1 VLTKE
6 TADEVTVTEFEPI
19 YQEQVID
26 LILHV
31 QNVENGVNI
40 SLEEQPD
47 LLDIDGCYSASGGRF
62 WVALNR
68 AGTVVGTIGLQKK
81 TGSVGVLKKFFVYA
95 AYRGRETNSGSKL
108 FDALLAF
115 SLRQGLNTIVLDT
128 PSIATRSHAFYK
140 RMGFRQISE
149 ADLPV
154 QYDYPNRNSL
164 FFRLDCKTEAR

>member
-1 VLTKE
+1 MLTEE
-6 TADEVTVTEFEPI
+6 TTDEITVTEFQPI
-19 YQEQVID
+19 YQAEIVD

-31 QNVENGVNI
+31 QNVENSVNI

-47 LLDIDGCYSASGGRF
+47 LLDIEGCYIASGGNF

-68 AGTVVGTIGLQKK
+68 AGTVVGTIGLQRK
-81 TGSVGVLKKFFVYA
+81 TDSVGILKKFFVYA
-95 AYRGRETNSGSKL
+95 AYRGRETNSASKL

-115 SLRQGLNTIVLDT
+115 SSRQGMNTIVLDT
-128 PSIATRSHAFYK
+128 PSVATRSHAFYK
-140 RMGFRQISE
+140 RMGFKQISE

-164 FFRLDCKTEAR
+164 FFRLDSKTGA

>member
-1 VLTKE
+1 MLTEE
-6 TADEVTVTEFEPI
+6 TTDEITVTEFQPI
-19 YQEQVID
+19 YQAEIVD

-31 QNVENGVNI
+31 QNVENSVNI
-40 SLEEQPD
+40 SIEEQPD
-47 LLDIDGCYSASGGRF
+47 LLDIEACYFASGGGF

-68 AGTVVGTIGLQKK
+68 AGAVVGTIGLQRKND
-81 TGSVGVLKKFFVYA
+81 SVGILKKFFVYA
-95 AYRGRETNSGSKL
+95 AYRGRQTNSASKL

-115 SLRQGLNTIVLDT
+115 SSGNGMNTIVLDT

-149 ADLPV
+149 AELPV

-164 FFRLDCKTEAR
+164 FFRLDSKTEA